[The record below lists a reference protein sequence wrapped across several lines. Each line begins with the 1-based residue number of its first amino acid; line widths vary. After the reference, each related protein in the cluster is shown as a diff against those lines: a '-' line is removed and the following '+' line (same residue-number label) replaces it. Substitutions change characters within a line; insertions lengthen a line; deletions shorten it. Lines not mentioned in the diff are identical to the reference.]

1 MVDLTDTIH
10 ATHTTQQHNRMLVMI
25 GASPYK
31 INVHFNNA
39 ATESMSDKIMRLI
52 RNEVET
58 AATSTSIITDTK
70 AVTSS

>member
-1 MVDLTDTIH
+1 MVDFTDVMH
-10 ATHTTQQHNRMLVMI
+10 ATQTTQQHNKMVVMI

-39 ATESMSDKIMRLI
+39 ATENMSDKIMRLI

-58 AATSTSIITDTK
+58 TATKTSIIPDTK
-70 AVTSS
+70 AVVSS